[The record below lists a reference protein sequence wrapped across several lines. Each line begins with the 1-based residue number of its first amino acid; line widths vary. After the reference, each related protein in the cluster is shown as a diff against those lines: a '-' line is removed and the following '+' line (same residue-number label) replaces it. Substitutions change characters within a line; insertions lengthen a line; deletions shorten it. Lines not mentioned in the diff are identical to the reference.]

1 MYVRF
6 TANITLGY
14 QQELLK
20 PLEIASE
27 LNNNNNK
34 MNWRFPIIFFWWH
47 IRKFHAP

>member
-20 PLEIASE
+20 LLEIASK
-27 LNNNNNK
+27 LNNNNNNK
-34 MNWRFPIIFFWWH
+34 MNEIFSIIFF
-47 IRKFHAP
+47 

>member
-20 PLEIASE
+20 LLEIASK

-34 MNWRFPIIFFWWH
+34 INEIFSIIFFWWH
-47 IRKFHAP
+47 IRKFHAS